1 MQPQSF
7 VSNKIRKKAYSN
19 TYVNCRK
26 GTINVIQDMLN
37 GYEAY
42 HAKERWKLSTSQ
54 IPDED
59 WFKMFISFEYM
70 KKVINELK
78 ILAPMM
84 DSFTTNKVKQVK
96 VLKKMLKTVQWN
108 QLLYEIYETLETKGD
123 FFAYWNEG
131 DDNKVNGIPNLVV
144 LDSEN
149 MEDIELDP
157 YTKQPIKYI
166 YKDWVEEKVIDEK
179 TGTVSYIN
187 GRDRTIIFAK
197 GYIRINDT
205 FKFEKG
211 YEIFYNKNEYSDMI
225 RLIHIPSF
233 KKKNEIF
240 SEIPAQQ
247 YIDPCLLLD
256 KIDTN
261 RHTINDH
268 LGFPFPF
275 IVGGYVNADKSFLV
289 PGGQAVVEPEDWLKN
304 ASTPIKPD
312 IVKMEINNDLKS
324 IVDEKLDAV
333 SDLYKKACLIREA
346 LEEKLSSSDSSRNI
360 SQMRLGIEQKN
371 KKYYTNIAESQ
382 GMRDYIKVVLMENGV
397 WNKTDED
404 NITFEV
410 PTILINN
417 SVFDELLMK
426 AQLRALGESTLED
439 ELIAKGKNESEIK
452 AHKDKVNEE
461 LYGKNNDMS
470 FQKSNN
476 VVANEIT
483 DRVSNGSNVQGLDN
497 NFKG

>member
-1 MQPQSF
+1 
-7 VSNKIRKKAYSN
+7 
-19 TYVNCRK
+19 
-26 GTINVIQDMLN
+26 
-37 GYEAY
+37 
-42 HAKERWKLSTSQ
+42 
-54 IPDED
+54 
-59 WFKMFISFEYM
+59 
-70 KKVINELK
+70 
-78 ILAPMM
+78 
-84 DSFTTNKVKQVK
+84 
-96 VLKKMLKTVQWN
+96 
-108 QLLYEIYETLETKGD
+108 
-123 FFAYWNEG
+123 
-131 DDNKVNGIPNLVV
+131 
-144 LDSEN
+144 
-149 MEDIELDP
+149 
-157 YTKQPIKYI
+157 
-166 YKDWVEEKVIDEK
+166 
-179 TGTVSYIN
+179 
-187 GRDRTIIFAK
+187 
-197 GYIRINDT
+197 
-205 FKFEKG
+205 
-211 YEIFYNKNEYSDMI
+211 
-225 RLIHIPSF
+225 
-233 KKKNEIF
+233 
-240 SEIPAQQ
+240 
-247 YIDPCLLLD
+247 
-256 KIDTN
+256 
-261 RHTINDH
+261 
-268 LGFPFPF
+268 
-275 IVGGYVNADKSFLV
+275 
-289 PGGQAVVEPEDWLKN
+289 
-304 ASTPIKPD
+304 
-312 IVKMEINNDLKS
+312 
-324 IVDEKLDAV
+324 
-333 SDLYKKACLIREA
+333 LIREA